1 MLSALDS
8 RNDSQVILYD
18 QFLPGSTLL
27 AYLDADHWAVGV
39 PMARTH
45 DVIGALLVD
54 QNAYPR
60 DAVYQALLRFI
71 EEDLGQA
78 ARALRYT
85 FIRQASVTARIAKAP
100 STTAMRTR

>member
-60 DAVYQALLRFI
+60 DAVYEALLRFI
-71 EEDLGQA
+71 EEDLGQG
-78 ARALRYT
+78 ARALR
-85 FIRQASVTARIAKAP
+85 
-100 STTAMRTR
+100 

>member
-54 QNAYPR
+54 QNAYPC

-71 EEDLGQA
+71 EEDLGQG
-78 ARALRYT
+78 ARALR
-85 FIRQASVTARIAKAP
+85 
-100 STTAMRTR
+100 